1 MTTRL
6 LRFAITFTA
15 VLFST
20 HALAQSPTTA
30 PSTQPISG
38 KLGTPVEL
46 FNGKDFAGWTWYA
59 KAGGK
64 LEDTWTIKDGAMHM
78 TGKPTGYIRTEKD
91 YGPSFILIVEQRH
104 IERGGGGILF
114 GITGEDKEWPKTMQ
128 IQGTLGSVGDVV
140 NQGGFAWTP
149 DPARFKKDADGV
161 TTRVTK
167 IGPASEKPM
176 GEFYIVETIVDHGN
190 VTITVN
196 GKVQNSIKGMPEM
209 TGKIGF
215 QAEGAAMEF
224 RKVTLIPIEA
234 K

>member
-1 MTTRL
+1 MLRIAL
-6 LRFAITFTA
+6 LLALCSGVAFAQA
-15 VLFST
+15 
-20 HALAQSPTTA
+20 PTTA

-38 KLGTPVEL
+38 KLGKPVEL
-46 FNGKDFAGWTWYA
+46 FNGKDFTGWTWYA
-59 KAGGK
+59 KTGGK

-91 YGPSFILIVEQRH
+91 YGPNFILVVEQRH

-128 IQGTLGSVGDVV
+128 IQGTLNSVGDVV
-140 NQGGFAWTP
+140 NQGGFGWTP
-149 DPARFKKDADGV
+149 DPTRFKKDADGV

-176 GEFYIVETIVDHGN
+176 GEFYTVETIVDHGK
-190 VTITVN
+190 VTIIVN
-196 GKVQNSIKGMPEM
+196 GKVQNVITGMLDM

-224 RKVTLIPIEA
+224 RRVQITPIE
-234 K
+234 